1 MSKEARIRERDEFF
15 NLNLFYLPLFLILLT
30 ILYTIIFTLA
40 RLTINRASSLNWV
53 NEFILLSF
61 LKAK

>member
-1 MSKEARIRERDEFF
+1 MREEARIRERVEFF
-15 NLNLFYLPLFLILLT
+15 NLNVFYLPLFLILLT

-40 RLTINRASSLNWV
+40 RLTINLASSLNWV
-53 NEFILLSF
+53 DEFILLSF